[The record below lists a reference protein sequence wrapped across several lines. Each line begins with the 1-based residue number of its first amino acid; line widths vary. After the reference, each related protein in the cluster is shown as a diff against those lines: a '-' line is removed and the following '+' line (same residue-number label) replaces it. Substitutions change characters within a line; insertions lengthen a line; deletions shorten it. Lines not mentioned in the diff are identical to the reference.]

1 MANQPHSFGA
11 FIRDKR
17 IAAGLSLREVA
28 RGMGITAVYLGE
40 VERGVRGPFVRERWS
55 DLVRLIPGVT
65 LGDLDRQA
73 TLAKGLQLD
82 LSDAPPEYQDLGLAL
97 ARRIEKRDL
106 EPTEVRSLL
115 RILRGEA

>member
-1 MANQPHSFGA
+1 MACRPHPFGI
-11 FIRDKR
+11 FIRDRR

-40 VERGVRGPFVRERWS
+40 VERGVRGPFVRDRWV
-55 DLVRLIPGVT
+55 DLARLVPGVT
-65 LGDLDRQA
+65 LAELERQA
-73 TLAKGLQLD
+73 QLADGLRLD
-82 LSDAPPEYQDLGLAL
+82 LSNAPPEYQDLGMAL